1 MLIDQARTSSC
12 IDITPAEPTVRL
24 SRIPWHRSMI
34 RPGSWC
40 GKGEN
45 QFVFADGEVVA
56 EVRFRSRGSVRSKAR
71 LIAAA
76 PELLDAL
83 QYVMSATG
91 EQLTDAFE
99 KAEKAIAKA
108 TGGDK

>member
-1 MLIDQARTSSC
+1 MSAAKH
-12 IDITPAEPTVRL
+12 TPG
-24 SRIPWHRSMI
+24 PWHGEGTQISN
-34 RPGSWC
+34 
-40 GKGEN
+40 EN

-99 KAEKAIAKA
+99 KSEKAIAKA